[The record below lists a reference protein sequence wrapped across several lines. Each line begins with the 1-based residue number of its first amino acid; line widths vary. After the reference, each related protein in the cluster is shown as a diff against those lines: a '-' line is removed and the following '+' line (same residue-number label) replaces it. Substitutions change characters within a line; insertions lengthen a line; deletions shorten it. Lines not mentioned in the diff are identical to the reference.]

1 MKNKKIKV
9 LIFGAGAIGRGFL
22 APLLYSKNFSIT
34 FVEVNK
40 NLINL
45 LKKNNYYYSAFT
57 KKNNYDLK
65 KIYFDGVFHIDEK
78 FDLKNYD
85 ILFSCVGPK
94 QCLKIISKFKDAKK
108 IFICENDIKLKEI
121 IQKKLKT
128 KQVYFCIPDVITSN
142 TAPSSLMKKDKL
154 CTVSEKGI
162 LVMEKNPINFNGI
175 FKKVNSKFLIKHWN
189 CKLFIHNAPHAIVA
203 YLGKI
208 KKHKYIHQAMNDKI
222 IKDIVTKSLK
232 EITEGL
238 IFSKLVD
245 KKFANF
251 YKKKELNRFKNKLL
265 FDPISRVGREP
276 LRKLSFNNRLIQA
289 IKIASYNGKTPFYTI
304 VGLKAALRY
313 FDKEDDESLKLR
325 NLINLNSEQIV
336 LKKFSYK

>member
-1 MKNKKIKV
+1 
-9 LIFGAGAIGRGFL
+9 
-22 APLLYSKNFSIT
+22 
-34 FVEVNK
+34 
-40 NLINL
+40 
-45 LKKNNYYYSAFT
+45 
-57 KKNNYDLK
+57 
-65 KIYFDGVFHIDEK
+65 
-78 FDLKNYD
+78 
-85 ILFSCVGPK
+85 
-94 QCLKIISKFKDAKK
+94 
-108 IFICENDIKLKEI
+108 
-121 IQKKLKT
+121 
-128 KQVYFCIPDVITSN
+128 
-142 TAPSSLMKKDKL
+142 
-154 CTVSEKGI
+154 
-162 LVMEKNPINFNGI
+162 
-175 FKKVNSKFLIKHWN
+175 
-189 CKLFIHNAPHAIVA
+189 
-203 YLGKI
+203 
-208 KKHKYIHQAMNDKI
+208 MNDKI

-336 LKKFSYK
+336 LKKVSLINKNDKINSIIKEINLDKILN